1 MKLVLRI
8 GIVAL
13 LVAILASF
21 NNCSFPHALISEGTL
36 NSSGVSDCR
45 LRAGESSI
53 NPLTVN
59 QVVELIN
66 RIEKPVTV
74 SCLISFLEAPLKIY
88 AVNNQAS
95 AQAAASFESPRI
107 FIFNQNLILSV
118 VPDGD
123 GKDFVEMSEVVGIF
137 RSIKAELKFP
147 INDIIVSG
155 DAFRSIINNQGVSTC
170 RGCHD
175 NAEVANQIT
184 TGPAF
189 ITDMVLPDPNKRV
202 PATNLNFWARNCDVN
217 SNPFR
222 CEMLKVIMINGK
234 AEESNFLA
242 APMSQ

>member
-1 MKLVLRI
+1 MRLAFRASI
-8 GIVAL
+8 ISL
-13 LVAILASF
+13 LVIIFASF
-21 NNCSFPHALISEGTL
+21 NNCSFPLATISESEQLST
-36 NSSGVSDCR
+36 SMSDCR
-45 LRAGESSI
+45 LRAGESSL
-53 NPLTVN
+53 NPLNVD

-74 SCLISFLEAPLKIY
+74 NCLISFLQAPLKIY

-95 AQAAASFESPRI
+95 AQAAAGFESPRI

-147 INDIIVSG
+147 INDIIVNG
-155 DAFRSIINNQGVSTC
+155 DAFKSIINSQGLSTC

-175 NAEVANQIT
+175 NAVVADQIT

-202 PATNLNFWARNCDVN
+202 PASNLNFWARNCDAN
-217 SNPFR
+217 ANPFR
-222 CEMLKVIMINGK
+222 CEMLKVIMINGR

-242 APMSQ
+242 APVSQ

>member
-1 MKLVLRI
+1 MRSVSRI
-8 GIVAL
+8 GIIAL
-13 LVAILASF
+13 LVAIFASF
-21 NNCSFPHALISEGTL
+21 NNCSFPLSTISENEQTSTSL
-36 NSSGVSDCR
+36 SNCQ
-45 LRAGESSI
+45 LRAGESSF
-53 NPLTVN
+53 NPLTVD

-74 SCLISFLEAPLKIY
+74 SCLISFLPAPLKIY

-95 AQAAASFESPRI
+95 AQAAAGFESPRI

-118 VPDGD
+118 VPDGN

-147 INDIIVSG
+147 INDIVVNG
-155 DAFRSIINNQGVSTC
+155 DAFRSIINNQGLTTC

-175 NAEVANQIT
+175 NVVVADQIT

-189 ITDMVLPDPNKRV
+189 ISDMVLPDPNKRV
-202 PATNLNFWARNCDVN
+202 PASNLNFWARNCDAN

-222 CEMLKVIMINGK
+222 CEMLKVIMINGR

-242 APMSQ
+242 APVSQ